1 VTDSKLQG
9 WNNPEGDRFFARQRK
24 IADATSVKN
33 SKQAQRT
40 AKFFFKMMQDVGK
53 ELHAS
58 TGVFN
63 ISRPHTEQPAIL
75 DMCMAPGGILS
86 IAMQRI
92 PNASVTA
99 YSLPV
104 EAGGHEVFLP
114 KEKKVNVKMLDVT
127 MLAADL
133 GMNKI
138 PHDHPDKSNFLPKE
152 FDAARAFDIVLCD
165 GQVLR
170 THERAAYREQCEA
183 RRLAVSQLIL
193 GLEHLRPS
201 GKMIILMHKLEAPA
215 VVEISHQFHQFS
227 SIRLFKP
234 TKAHA
239 KRSSFY
245 LVASNIQVEHPQAI
259 AAVEKWKRTWEIAT
273 FGNNEENIKHLHRDS
288 SWAEKVLED
297 FGPVLVDMGKTN
309 VWDVQ
314 AKALA
319 EAQFIAGKA
328 KQPQSSGQ
336 WGRKY

>member
-1 VTDSKLQG
+1 VTDSKSQG
-9 WNNPEGDRFFARQRK
+9 WNSPEGDRFFARQRRT
-24 IADATSVKN
+24 ADATNLKN
-33 SKQAQRT
+33 SHQAQKT
-40 AKFFFKMMQDVGK
+40 AKFFFRMMQDVGK

-86 IAMQRI
+86 VAMQRI

-104 EAGGHEVFLP
+104 IAGGHEVLLP

-133 GMNKI
+133 GMNEI
-138 PHDHPDKSNFLPKE
+138 PEDHPDKNNFLPKQ
-152 FDAARAFDIVLCD
+152 FDDARAFDIVLCD

-170 THERAAYREQCEA
+170 THERAAYRGECET
-183 RRLAVSQLIL
+183 RRLAVSQLVL
-193 GLEHLRPS
+193 GLEHLRP
-201 GKMIILMHKLEAPA
+201 GGTMIILMHKLEAPG
-215 VVEISHQFHQFS
+215 VVEMLHQFHQFS
-227 SIRLFKP
+227 WIQLFKP

-245 LVASNIQVEHPQAI
+245 LVATNIQVEYPQAI
-259 AAVEKWKRTWEIAT
+259 ASVQEWKRTWEIAT
-273 FGNNEENIKHLHRDS
+273 FGNNEENIEHVRRDS
-288 SWAEKVLED
+288 SWAEEILKD
-297 FGPVLVDMGKTN
+297 FGPVLVDMGKS
-309 VWDVQ
+309 VWETQ

-319 EAQFIAGKA
+319 EAPFIASSSGR
-328 KQPQSSGQ
+328 PQASGQ
-336 WGRKY
+336 WGRNY